1 MRRVIIYLVG
11 ILILTCSGCSLFGG
25 STPLDSIA
33 EIDRPQVA
41 EATAYTAPT
50 LPPVNTPTLAPTMTQ
65 TPPPSPSPFTVVI
78 VDTPTL
84 ESGPSTS
91 IPTPDFNFGGW
102 ERYET
107 SYTRIAFDTP
117 INMVVRDYGRLIRI
131 GDPNFSDEGIQLFIE
146 FQVDQSTSAYLPA
159 GINPSDPRSV
169 IDGILREFEK
179 NYTVVTMIRPVTNVN
194 MHGYP
199 GSDTAVRT
207 QLSVGLEIDELI
219 WYLAAVIHEETIV
232 RIYAQSPASTGGTYL
247 AFAQHM
253 IETIE
258 FLPKP

>member
-1 MRRVIIYLVG
+1 MRRVNLYRVG

-25 STPLDSIA
+25 STPLDSNTENDHSQGA
-33 EIDRPQVA
+33 D
-41 EATAYTAPT
+41 ATAYTAPT
-50 LPPVNTPTLAPTMTQ
+50 LPPVNTPTLAPTTTQ

-78 VDTPTL
+78 LETPTP
-84 ESGPSTS
+84 ESDLSTS

-107 SYTRIAFDTP
+107 SYTRVAFDTP

-131 GDPNFSDEGIQLFIE
+131 GDPNFSEEGIQLFIE
-146 FQVDQSTSAYLPA
+146 LQVDQAKSAYLPA
-159 GINPSDPRSV
+159 DINPSDPRSV

-179 NYTVVTMIRPVTNVN
+179 TYTVVTMIRPVTNVN

-219 WYLAAVIHEETIV
+219 WYLAAVVHEETIV
-232 RIYAQSPASTGGTYL
+232 RIYAQSPANTGGTYL

-258 FLPKP
+258 FLPEP

>member
-1 MRRVIIYLVG
+1 MRRIILCLVG
-11 ILILTCSGCSLFGG
+11 ILLLTCSGCSVFGG
-25 STPLDSIA
+25 STPLDSNTENDHSQGA
-33 EIDRPQVA
+33 D
-41 EATAYTAPT
+41 ATAYTAPT
-50 LPPVNTPTLAPTMTQ
+50 LPPVNTPTLTPTTTQ

-78 VDTPTL
+78 LETPTP
-84 ESGPSTS
+84 ESDLSTS
-91 IPTPDFNFGGW
+91 IPAPDFNFAGW

-107 SYTRIAFDTP
+107 TYTRIAFDSP
-117 INMVVRDYGRLIRI
+117 IDMVIRDYGRLIRI
-131 GDPNFSDEGIQLFIE
+131 GDLNFSDGGIQLYIE
-146 FQVDQSTSAYLPA
+146 VQVDHAASGYLPDDV
-159 GINPSDPRSV
+159 NPYDPRSI

-179 NYTVVTMIRPVTNVN
+179 SYTDVSMIRPVTTVN

-207 QLSVGLEIDELI
+207 QLSSGSETDELI
-219 WYLAAVIHEETIV
+219 WYLAAVVHEETIV

-258 FLPKP
+258 FLPEP

>member
-1 MRRVIIYLVG
+1 MRKDFLYLFG
-11 ILILTCSGCSLFGG
+11 IGALILSGCSLFGG

-41 EATAYTAPT
+41 EATAYIAPT

-65 TPPPSPSPFTVVI
+65 TPAPTPSPFTVI
-78 VDTPTL
+78 IFDTPTP

-107 SYTRIAFDTP
+107 TYTRIAFDTP

-131 GDPNFSDEGIQLFIE
+131 GDPNFSEDGIQLFIE
-146 FQVDQSTSAYLPA
+146 LQVDQANSAYLPV

-179 NYTVVTMIRPVTNVN
+179 NYTDVTMIRPVTNVN
-194 MHGYP
+194 INGYP

-207 QLSVGLEIDELI
+207 QFSAGLETDELI
-219 WYLAAVIHEETIV
+219 WYLAAVVHEETIV

-258 FLPKP
+258 FIPKP